1 MTCDITPVSPSV
13 TVSTDDVRAAA
24 DRIAGHARRTPVLT
38 AAVDGRQVTLKL
50 EHLQVTGSF
59 KFRGALNALLA
70 RPGDKEP
77 RDKEP
82 GGKEPGDEQ
91 VVAASGG
98 NHGAGVAAAARLLG
112 RPATIYVPRGAPES
126 KTRRIAALGADV
138 VRHGDRYADAEAAA
152 RTSVAGQGGTFV
164 HPYNDPAVIA
174 GQGTIARE
182 IAWQAPGCDTIVA
195 AVGGGGLAAG
205 ICVGA
210 GPGRTVVAAE
220 PEHCNALH
228 VAFAAGG
235 PADAPVESVAAS
247 ALGASRVGELPF
259 AVLSGKG
266 AELALVTDEE
276 IVAARDRLWDELRL
290 AVEPAA
296 AVPFAAWLAGRVPG
310 RHACLVLSGANTGWA
325 PA

>member
-1 MTCDITPVSPSV
+1 MRCDISPLSRSLQVSAA
-13 TVSTDDVRAAA
+13 DVRAAA
-24 DRIAGHARRTPVLT
+24 DRVAPHARRTPVLT
-38 AAVDGRQVTLKL
+38 TAVDGRLVTLKL

-59 KFRGALNALLA
+59 KFRGAVNALLVS
-70 RPGDKEP
+70 
-77 RDKEP
+77 
-82 GGKEPGDEQ
+82 GGSGH

-112 RPATIYVPRGAPES
+112 RPATIYVPRGAPEE
-126 KTRRIAALGADV
+126 KTRRIEAHGAEV

-152 RTSVAGQGGTFV
+152 RRSVGDRGGAFV

-182 IAWQAPGCDTIVA
+182 LAWQAPGCDTIVA
-195 AVGGGGLAAG
+195 PVGGGGLAAG
-205 ICVGA
+205 LCAGA
-210 GPGRTVVAAE
+210 MPGRTVIAAE

-228 VAFAAGG
+228 VAVAAGG

-259 AVLSGKG
+259 ALLSSHQAG
-266 AELALVTDEE
+266 LALVTDEE
-276 IVAARDRLWDELRL
+276 IVAARDRLWRDLRL

-310 RHACLVLSGANTGWA
+310 RHACLVLSGANTSWR